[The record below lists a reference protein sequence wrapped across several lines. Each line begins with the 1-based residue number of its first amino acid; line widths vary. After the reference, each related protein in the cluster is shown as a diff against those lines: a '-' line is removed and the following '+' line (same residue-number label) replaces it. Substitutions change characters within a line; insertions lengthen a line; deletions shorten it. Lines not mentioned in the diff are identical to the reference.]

1 MSQLSPI
8 QAFDFGLGQLLATIY
23 SAESSGGPRGWEE
36 LLKRPPARKIFRG
49 NIDDRGPNGIVKAVE
64 SMKQQLGVA
73 DLGDQKIKANA
84 PSLPL
89 VAYGRRSGLTV
100 VEPEAAG
107 YQFGKHAIV
116 KKDGDTQQVNLDFV
130 MVEIR
135 YQLLLM
141 AWDQPTLDAMQLA
154 WMTHVPNAKKRH
166 HKFDLAYEIDGCLLQ
181 GVTAEIIDPKTV
193 EFEDASI
200 QASEGRLHAVSL
212 PLRVRGY
219 AIRGAQVSLP
229 TEMRWQLELRV
240 ADGGCHPCSTR

>member
-23 SAESSGGPRGWEE
+23 SAESSGGPKGWEE

-64 SMKQQLGVA
+64 SMKQQLDVA
-73 DLGDQKIKANA
+73 ASGDQKIKANT

-107 YQFGKHAIV
+107 YQFKKHAV
-116 KKDGDTQQVNLDFV
+116 VNKDGESQQVNISLAK
-130 MVEIR
+130 VEIE
-135 YQLLLM
+135 YQMILM

-154 WMTHVPNAKKRH
+154 WLFHVPHTEQSK
-166 HKFDLAYEIDGCLLQ
+166 HKFPLAYEIDGCLLE
-181 GVTAEIIDPKTV
+181 GVIAEIHDPKTV
-193 EFEDASI
+193 AFEDASLPM
-200 QASEGRLHAVSL
+200 SDGRLYAASL
-212 PLRVRGY
+212 PIRVQAY
-219 AIRGAQVSLP
+219 AIKGAKVSLP

-240 ADGGCHPCSTR
+240 ADKGCY